1 MATANLNLD
10 DQFCAKVLNYRKIK
24 GSLVI
29 LCEGNRDYLNIH
41 TPQQI
46 SQLEQ
51 VEDANFWRKTIP
63 KWWRNK
69 QPVFIPCGGRSDVLR
84 IKFRL
89 IELHNEDPENSY
101 LSPDKL
107 YALIDLDIQSANL
120 NNFSD
125 HQYSTTEDLYHG
137 IYEKDVINTDP
148 IQESKTIITGWIHKE
163 AYFLEPDLESYLMN
177 KGFELSYQ
185 SDLLTF
191 DTIYQEMINNM
202 VTDQDI
208 QKNLA
213 IVIKRIQS
221 KLTLDKD
228 DIITLK
234 DQLKNAYHN
243 PHLTPEIRRS
253 LINIMLKI
261 IKAKPFWKKIEVND
275 PYLQPSQAKDNLIL
289 AIADFYA
296 ESCPMIEET
305 MTKSYHIPQWVR
317 YLNKAIS

>member
-1 MATANLNLD
+1 MTTANLNSD
-10 DQFCAKVLNYRKIK
+10 DQFCRRILNYRKIK

-29 LCEGNRDYLNIH
+29 LCEGNRAYLNIH

-63 KWWRNK
+63 YWWRNK
-69 QPVFIPCGGRSDVLR
+69 QPVFVPCGGRSDVLR
-84 IKFRL
+84 IKLRL

-120 NNFSD
+120 NNFS
-125 HQYSTTEDLYHG
+125 HQYSTTEDLYYG
-137 IYEKDVINTDP
+137 IYENDLINTDP

-163 AYFLEPDLESYLMN
+163 AYFLEPDLENYLIN

-185 SDLLTF
+185 SDPLTF
-191 DTIYQEMINNM
+191 NKIYQEMIDNIIN
-202 VTDQDI
+202 DPDI
-208 QKNLA
+208 NKNLL
-213 IVIKRIQS
+213 IVIKRIQPE
-221 KLTLDKD
+221 LTLDKD
-228 DIITLK
+228 DIINLK
-234 DQLKNAYHN
+234 EELKNAYHN
-243 PHLTPEIRRS
+243 PYLTPETRRK

-261 IKAKPFWKKIEVND
+261 IKAKPFWKKIKVND
-275 PYLQPSQAKDNLIL
+275 PYLPPSQAKDNLIL

-296 ESCPMIEET
+296 ESCPIIEET
-305 MTKSYHIPQWVR
+305 MTNFYHIPQWVR
-317 YLNKAIS
+317 YLKTAMS